1 MESNPHFVITMTSLK
16 DNGSE
21 SKCLVGKPQNNRRR
35 EHHSRRMAN
44 RDLQTC
50 KARKWGQSQLAKGQ
64 RGYQFHACRPLHGVP
79 LMHGTATCHAR
90 ILLLTRK
97 DQMQA
102 CPHCKKTLGASHVN
116 TQFGASGMLVN
127 TRGRLR
133 KVNCN
138 FNALTPAGAVGE
150 HSCAKRREY

>member
-1 MESNPHFVITMTSLK
+1 MGETSTVDCMESNPHFVITMTSLK

-79 LMHGTATCHAR
+79 RMHGTATCHAR
-90 ILLLTRK
+90 ILFTYPEGSDAGMPSLQE
-97 DQMQA
+97 DIGGIS
-102 CPHCKKTLGASHVN
+102 CKYSIWCQWHAGQHERSVEKSKL
-116 TQFGASGMLVN
+116 QFQCTYSG
-127 TRGRLR
+127 GG
-133 KVNCN
+133 CW
-138 FNALTPAGAVGE
+138 
-150 HSCAKRREY
+150 

>member
-1 MESNPHFVITMTSLK
+1 MHAAHCMV
-16 DNGSE
+16 
-21 SKCLVGKPQNNRRR
+21 C
-35 EHHSRRMAN
+35 
-44 RDLQTC
+44 
-50 KARKWGQSQLAKGQ
+50 
-64 RGYQFHACRPLHGVP
+64 HACMAPQ
-79 LMHGTATCHAR
+79 HAMR
-90 ILLLTRK
+90 AFFFLTRK